1 MFPLLVWIYV
11 RLAYGEEEELLAVF
25 EVKYARYAASTPG
38 FFPKLRRLRS
48 LYLCALRGVLPED
61 R

>member
-1 MFPLLVWIYV
+1 V